1 MTPPEVQT
9 ITMEQYVSVLN
20 GKIAGIRLSLSLLI
34 TKSQSPEVVREYVDS
49 LKRSK
54 SLFEEVVK
62 GDEDQPESTRFLD
75 GTIEILDG
83 LIETL
88 DASQPEKQE

>member
-88 DASQPEKQE
+88 EASQPEK